1 MSQLPASIHWGPVW
15 GPDGI
20 WGCASSPTCTPPPLM
35 PLFPMIHPLMGS
47 TFPTCTP
54 PSLVPLPTCTPALRR
69 RPPPHPHAS
78 HHGLAQPQ
86 SRALGR
92 SCGCGR
98 PLSQA
103 APSSAA
109 KVWHP
114 PSTSGPQAVR
124 AQPPCSPHPHSQRQT
139 HIRGCT
145 HCDRHPTF
153 QEPLPVG
160 TRGHLVVW
168 SEGDRRGS
176 SFAPT
181 QAGPASGPG
190 SSSSSWAGGWRV
202 VPRHLPL
209 GRVHVADAPKG
220 MRPLGNP
227 GQMGQSG
234 GPQLRRRLSSWEVL
248 PEMPGRDPQVGKL
261 RPCRKVPPWVTPER
275 QRQRRGGAERQ

>member
-1 MSQLPASIHWGPVW
+1 MWSGHRHKLPQFSSQ
-15 GPDGI
+15 
-20 WGCASSPTCTPPPLM
+20 
-35 PLFPMIHPLMGS
+35 
-47 TFPTCTP
+47 
-54 PSLVPLPTCTPALRR
+54 SLA
-69 RPPPHPHAS
+69 PPH
-78 HHGLAQPQ
+78 L
-86 SRALGR
+86 R
-92 SCGCGR
+92 
-98 PLSQA
+98 QA
-103 APSSAA
+103 PRLCA
-109 KVWHP
+109 H
-114 PSTSGPQAVR
+114 
-124 AQPPCSPHPHSQRQT
+124 QPPCSPHPHSQRQT

-181 QAGPASGPG
+181 QAGPRSSGQEVHPLPG
-190 SSSSSWAGGWRV
+190 PGGWRV

-234 GPQLRRRLSSWEVL
+234 GPSSEGGA
-248 PEMPGRDPQVGKL
+248 PAGRYFRDA
-261 RPCRKVPPWVTPER
+261 
-275 QRQRRGGAERQ
+275 RRGPYKWGN